1 MNKELHRDKSYE
13 DLLQN
18 ILLEIESH
26 RKKAS
31 EELTITMMQLY
42 DTIGKRIVEKQEEEG
57 WGKSIVEQ
65 LAMDINKVTG
75 SKESFSS
82 RNLWYMRQ
90 YHLTYLE
97 NEEQRLLSYRVNWGQ
112 NILLFT
118 KIKDGEERKYYL
130 ECTIEA
136 AWSRNTLFNAIKSE
150 AYKNHRLNK
159 KQSNF
164 KATLPAHFSEQA
176 NETLKSE
183 YTLSFLDIDGPIL
196 ERQLENKIVARIKD
210 FVLELGY
217 GFTYMGNQYKL
228 VLRDKDYFVDLLFF
242 HRKLKCIVAIDL
254 KIGEFQPEFAGKMNF
269 YLNLLNE
276 QVRLPEENPSI
287 GIILC
292 AEKDNVEVDY
302 ALIGVQ
308 NPIGVAEYTLK
319 KKLPQKYKGEL
330 PGVKEL
336 KTRLTK
342 EFKANH
348 NNEKS

>member
-1 MNKELHRDKSYE
+1 MSKKIQLNKSYE
-13 DLLQN
+13 ELLQN
-18 ILLEIESH
+18 VLQEIESH

-31 EELTITMMQLY
+31 EELTMTMMHLY
-42 DTIGKRIVEKQEEEG
+42 DTIGRHIVEKQDNEG

-65 LAMDINKVTG
+65 LAGDIEKVTG

-90 YHLTYLE
+90 YHITYLDK
-97 NEEQRLLSYRVNWGQ
+97 EELRMLSYRVNWGQ

-118 KIKDGEERKYYL
+118 KVKDEKERKYYL
-130 ECTIEA
+130 ESTIEA
-136 AWSRNTLFNAIKSE
+136 AWSRNTLLNAIRSNT
-150 AYKNHRLNK
+150 YQNHLLSK
-159 KQSNF
+159 KRHNF
-164 KATLPAHFSEQA
+164 SDTLPVHFAEQA

-196 ERQLENKIVARIKD
+196 ERQLENRIVARIKD

-217 GFTYMGNQYKL
+217 GFTYIGNQYKL

-242 HRKLKCIVAIDL
+242 HRKLKCLVAIDL

-269 YLNLLNE
+269 YLNLLND

-302 ALIGVQ
+302 ALSGVQ

-319 KKLPQKYKGEL
+319 KQLPKQFKGEL
-330 PGVKEL
+330 PGVREL
-336 KTRLTK
+336 KSKIAK
-342 EFKANH
+342 EFKAN
-348 NNEKS
+348 NSK